1 MTQSGKHFLT
11 FMTATFF
18 LFSCGGNA
26 GGDTPGKDDDGGNN
40 QTPTTEFQEEADD
53 PAADPQGLFDYSRL
67 MSQPHPR
74 LMMNDADF
82 AALKERIQ
90 TDEVVRKFSDMIVS
104 HADDVV
110 NSNPARLKYQITDGY
125 LVYVAWVAVDRI
137 MYCTYAYRLTGE
149 QKYLTQLQ
157 KDLQD
162 VCLFQDWYPEHYLG
176 TGELAMATA
185 FAYDWCYKDLS
196 LTTRKMV
203 RSALNLF
210 AFQTVTQNI
219 YKRTNNWNPVCLCGL
234 TFAAIATYEKNKS
247 ASVGILDAS
256 VNSNALAQETSY
268 SPGGVYPE
276 GYNYWGYGTMTEA
289 AMLTAFKK
297 CFGKDNGLSA
307 IKGWDKT
314 GDYILYMV
322 GPTGQSFNYSDCGP
336 GCSPK
341 VPMWYFASEFNRP
354 DLLNTELRML
364 NAGLYPASAEWRFM
378 PLAMPWVLAAQT
390 SSGVSAPEK
399 KVWASLEGEV
409 PVALIRDG
417 WNWDETDKYLAI
429 KGGKAH
435 AAHGHMDAGS
445 FVYEAFGQRWA
456 DDIGPEEYA
465 PLEALFAQTGHK
477 LFAYERTSKRWTCF
491 RLNAFSHNT
500 VHINDD
506 IHDPEGQATITKVYE
521 QEYLGADLDMSAP
534 LGDYVNASYRKFR
547 LTGDVLSIKDSFS
560 AKSGKI
566 CKISWHFATTAAVTL
581 EADKIKLEKGGKTVY
596 LSVSGSGATPELKV
610 YEAKGVQD
618 YDTPNPGYTM
628 VGWEATVPAGS
639 FASFDTLIQP

>member
-1 MTQSGKHFLT
+1 
-11 FMTATFF
+11 
-18 LFSCGGNA
+18 
-26 GGDTPGKDDDGGNN
+26 
-40 QTPTTEFQEEADD
+40 
-53 PAADPQGLFDYSRL
+53 
-67 MSQPHPR
+67 
-74 LMMNDADF
+74 
-82 AALKERIQ
+82 
-90 TDEVVRKFSDMIVS
+90 MIIN
-104 HADDVV
+104 HANDVV
-110 NSNPARLKYQITDGY
+110 NSTPARLQYQIVDGY
-125 LVYVAWVAVDRI
+125 LIYVSWVAVDRI
-137 MYCTYAYRLTGE
+137 LYCSYAYRMTGDK
-149 QKYLTQLQ
+149 KYSAQVE

-162 VCLFQDWYPEHYLG
+162 ISLFQDWYPDHYLG
-176 TGELAMATA
+176 TAELALAA
-185 FAYDWCYKDLS
+185 AIGYDWCYDALS
-196 LTTRKMV
+196 LNTRKMT

-210 AFQTVTQNI
+210 AFQTVSNNI

-234 TFAAIATYEKNKS
+234 TFAAIATYEKNKA
-247 ASVGILDAS
+247 ASVAILDAS
-256 VNSNALAQETSY
+256 VGSNATAVETSY
-268 SPGGVYPE
+268 APGGVYPE

-289 AMLTAFKK
+289 AMLTQFKK
-297 CFGKDNGLSA
+297 SFGKDNGLSA
-307 IKGWDKT
+307 IQGWNKT

-341 VPMWYFASEFNRP
+341 VPMWYFAAELERP

-364 NAGLYPASAEWRFM
+364 NVGLYPASAEWRFM

-390 SSGVSAPEK
+390 SSGVSAPVK
-399 KVWASLEGEV
+399 KVWASTEGEV

-429 KGGKAH
+429 KGGKSH
-435 AAHGHMDAGS
+435 AAHGHMDSGS

-477 LFAYERTSKRWTCF
+477 LFSYERTSMRWTCF

-500 VHINDD
+500 VTINDD
-506 IHDPEGQATITKVYE
+506 LHDPEGPATITKVYD

-560 AKSGKI
+560 AKSGKT
-566 CKISWHFATTAAVTL
+566 CKVSWHIATTAAATL
-581 EADKIKLEKGGKTVY
+581 EDGKIKLEKGGKTVY
-596 LSVSGSGATPELKV
+596 LSVSGSDATPELKV

-628 VGWEATVPAGS
+628 VGWEATVSAGAY
-639 FASFDTLIQP
+639 ASFDTLIQP